1 MSKKHSTQAKPHV
14 PPSDLPAFAND
25 NTQRPIRHVS
35 AVPEFVAIVRE
46 LAKRAAREDHA
57 AEIAARLALQPAIAD

>member
-46 LAKRAAREDHA
+46 LAKREDHA